1 MGRYSSVQSYADNN
15 PTMRTI
21 SHEQATGT
29 SASQSSGTATNTSP
43 NDTADRSE
51 VENPP
56 SSQLSD
62 EAGSAAAGE
71 QQQQQQQQQQQIK
84 QSAVVCETNC
94 LFVGGLHPRI
104 ADVHLQKLFK
114 PYGKID
120 RINVVTHP
128 NNTDKSTK
136 TSAKY
141 GGGSLQQSK
150 GYAFVEYSSVESA
163 RLAISRLNGRQLM
176 GRSLAVR
183 PSRKKMAEIAR
194 ASKDA
199 GKGETVEEARREYS
213 AVQSKIEAVKR
224 AIEEKK
230 KGI

>member
-29 SASQSSGTATNTSP
+29 SASQSSCTATNTSP

-71 QQQQQQQQQQQIK
+71 QQQQQQQQVK
-84 QSAVVCETNC
+84 QSAVLCETNC

>member
-29 SASQSSGTATNTSP
+29 SASQSSCTATNTSP

-71 QQQQQQQQQQQIK
+71 QQQQQQQVK
-84 QSAVVCETNC
+84 QSAVLCETNC

-150 GYAFVEYSSVESA
+150 GYAFVEYGSVESA

-199 GKGETVEEARREYS
+199 GQGETVEEARREYS

>member
-29 SASQSSGTATNTSP
+29 SASQSSGTVTNTSH
-43 NDTADRSE
+43 NATADRSE

-56 SSQLSD
+56 SQLSD

-71 QQQQQQQQQQQIK
+71 QQQQQQQQVK

-94 LFVGGLHPRI
+94 VFVGGLHPRI

-224 AIEEKK
+224 AIDEKK

>member
-29 SASQSSGTATNTSP
+29 SASQSSGTVTNTSH
-43 NDTADRSE
+43 NATADRSE

-56 SSQLSD
+56 SQLSD

-71 QQQQQQQQQQQIK
+71 QQQQQQIK

-94 LFVGGLHPRI
+94 VFVGGLHPRI

-224 AIEEKK
+224 AIDEKK

>member
-1 MGRYSSVQSYADNN
+1 
-15 PTMRTI
+15 MRTI

-29 SASQSSGTATNTSP
+29 SASQSSGTVTNTSH
-43 NDTADRSE
+43 NATADRSE

-56 SSQLSD
+56 SQLSD

-71 QQQQQQQQQQQIK
+71 QQQQQQQQVK

-94 LFVGGLHPRI
+94 VFVGGLHPRI

-114 PYGKID
+114 PYGKVD

-224 AIEEKK
+224 AIDEKK

>member
-1 MGRYSSVQSYADNN
+1 
-15 PTMRTI
+15 MRTI

-29 SASQSSGTATNTSP
+29 SASQSSGTVTNTSH
-43 NDTADRSE
+43 NATADRSE

-56 SSQLSD
+56 SQLSD

-71 QQQQQQQQQQQIK
+71 QQQQQQQQVK

-94 LFVGGLHPRI
+94 VFVGGLHPRI

-224 AIEEKK
+224 AIDEKK

>member
-29 SASQSSGTATNTSP
+29 SASQSSCTATNTSP

-56 SSQLSD
+56 SQLSD

-71 QQQQQQQQQQQIK
+71 QQQQQQQQVK

-136 TSAKY
+136 QTAKY

>member
-29 SASQSSGTATNTSP
+29 SASQSSCTATNTSP

-71 QQQQQQQQQQQIK
+71 QQQQVK
-84 QSAVVCETNC
+84 QSAVLCETNC